1 MENIC
6 GTNCASCAWKEQLNC
21 SGCRE
26 DMGKPFSGPCGI
38 AACCRERGH
47 EGCETC
53 TSFALCSRRAQRD
66 DVPRIELQRR
76 DGEETRQRRLAEDA
90 PLMGKWVRLM
100 FWLVIPMELASL
112 MTADF
117 VTQAYPAAE
126 TAGTALKFLC
136 GLAYALFLWK
146 LTPVLRDYRNAALC
160 QLTVT
165 LMDLV
170 LLVLPGDS
178 ALILLLGIPSLIV
191 SFYGSYVEFF
201 THAQAVES
209 LDADLAAGWRKLW
222 RLLLLSLGVT
232 VLTYF
237 FFAFMGPFA
246 FMLAALATLGLTGY
260 YAVSRMV
267 YLWRTAKRFREWAPP
282 ALPGASP
289 STDL

>member
-6 GTNCASCAWKEQLNC
+6 GKNCASCAWKEQLNC

-146 LTPVLRDYRNAALC
+146 LTPVLRDYRTAALC

-222 RLLLLSLGVT
+222 RLLLLSLGALALLIFSV
-232 VLTYF
+232 
-237 FFAFMGPFA
+237 FMGTLI
-246 FMLAALATLGLTGY
+246 MVLAALAAVGLAIY
-260 YAVSRMV
+260 YAVTRMI
-267 YLWRTAKRFREWAPP
+267 YLWRTAKLFRNWASP
-282 ALPGASP
+282 ALPS
-289 STDL
+289 SSLDL